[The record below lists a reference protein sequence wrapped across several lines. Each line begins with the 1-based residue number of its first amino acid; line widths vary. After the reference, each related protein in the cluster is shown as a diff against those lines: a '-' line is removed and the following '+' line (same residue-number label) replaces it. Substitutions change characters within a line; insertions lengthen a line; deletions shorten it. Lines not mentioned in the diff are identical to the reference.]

1 MKELWRSI
9 SFRLTLNYGLLAVCT
24 TLVLLSFVFL
34 QVIHVLHTQASRH
47 VGATAQRLVLEFERR
62 GREGLIES
70 IEIALSD
77 HIDADREIY
86 LLVDSSG
93 TKLVGNLE
101 HVSPVWPLWGEL
113 SEVQVVREGVTT
125 VGRLRMHTLPD
136 GATLVVGYD
145 MQEMNE
151 LKLLIGQVGL
161 AAIVVAV
168 LLIAFGTY
176 VFRTELQL
184 RLSNIRDTAVQ
195 IRSGHLKQ
203 RIPVDNSNDEF
214 SQLARDINSMMDR
227 IQDLM
232 LGVRHISDTI
242 AHNLRT
248 PLTRVLGYLRDAQRV
263 GLSQEEVLAT
273 QQKAIREIESLNQL
287 FAKLLQ
293 ISEVEV
299 GVRRQSFDEVDMNRI
314 CSDVIEL
321 YDAVIEE
328 KNLTLDIDL
337 GKSSWVSGDADLLA
351 SAVANLLDNAIKHA
365 RHHVTVSVQ
374 QTKAMTV
381 RVSIADDGAGVPEAM
396 YGQLGQHFMRLD
408 EKMPGHGLGLTSVLA
423 IVKLHGG
430 TVSWED
436 NSPGLRVL
444 LDLPLL

>member
-299 GVRRQSFDEVDMNRI
+299 GVRRQSFDEVDMSRI

-365 RHHVTVSVQ
+365 RHHVTVSVK

>member
-62 GREGLIES
+62 GRDGLIDS
-70 IEIALSD
+70 IDMALSD

-86 LLVDSSG
+86 LLVDAEG
-93 TKLVGNLE
+93 NKLVGNLE
-101 HVSPVWPLWGEL
+101 HISPVWPLWGEL
-113 SEVQVVREGVTT
+113 SEVQVIREGVTT

-136 GATLVVGYD
+136 GSTLVVGYD

-161 AAIVVAV
+161 AAIVVAI

-203 RIPVDNSNDEF
+203 RIPIDDANDEF

-232 LGVRHISDTI
+232 LGVRHVSDTI

-248 PLTRVLGYLRDAQRV
+248 PLTRVLGYLRDAQRK

-273 QQKAIREIESLNQL
+273 QQKAIHEIENLNQL
-287 FAKLLQ
+287 FGKLLQ
-293 ISEVEV
+293 ISEVEA
-299 GVRRQSFDEVDMNRI
+299 GVRRQSFEFVEINRI

-321 YDAVIEE
+321 YDAVLEE
-328 KNLTLDIDL
+328 RNLAVGLEVEKACVVL
-337 GKSSWVSGDADLLA
+337 GDADLLA
-351 SAVANLLDNAIKHA
+351 SAMANLLDNAIKHA
-365 RHHVTVSVQ
+365 KQEVFLSVRQLKSRVARVT
-374 QTKAMTV
+374 
-381 RVSIADDGAGVPEAM
+381 IADDGIGVPEALH
-396 YGQLGQHFMRLD
+396 GQLGQHFMRLD
-408 EKMPGHGLGLTSVLA
+408 ESLPGHGLGLTSVLA

-436 NSPGLRVL
+436 NQPGLRVMV
-444 LDLPLL
+444 DLPLL